1 MAANATNGMN
11 LEGYGPIATGMG
23 GASMAYDNGTAAV
36 MNNPATLGLMED
48 GDGRFDAALGM
59 LGPDVTATGAS
70 AADSDGTMY
79 WMPALGYAVREGN
92 LTYGIGVFSQG
103 GMGTDYDTDTWPAMG
118 EAQEVRSEVGV
129 GRLILPVAFNVN
141 DQLTLAG
148 SADLVWAG
156 MDLRM
161 SMPCSSLGGMVT
173 GATDAFTAFACDA
186 PNGFPGGGTDIAQL
200 DFSDDSR
207 FTGAA
212 KGYGLAGKLGIHY
225 QANDVLAV
233 GATFHSR
240 TYMSDL
246 DAGVNFWGNG
256 GILMTG
262 DITVKN
268 FQWPST
274 FALGVSVTPSDKV
287 QLAMDV
293 KRIRWSE
300 TMKNFEMTFSNAGGS
315 MDFAM
320 PMNWEDQTVVSLGGS
335 FAVSDAVTLRAGYNK
350 GTNPV
355 PNSTLNYLFPAT
367 PENHV
372 TLGLG
377 YVLEDDS
384 EINVS
389 YARALMQTDTSGSGV
404 KIDHAQNNFQFMYS
418 AKF

>member
-1 MAANATNGMN
+1 MKLSIKRALVSTAITAAFAAPMAANATNGMN

-59 LGPDVTATGAS
+59 LGPDVTATVAS

-103 GMGTDYDTDTWPAMG
+103 GMGTDYDTDTWPAQPPVAG
-118 EAQEVRSEVGV
+118 GGGAPATNAVSGSVQEVRSVVGV

-141 DQLTLAG
+141 DQLTIAG

-156 MDLRM
+156 MDMRM
-161 SMPCSSLGGMVT
+161 TMGCADMSGMVT
-173 GATDAFTAFACDA
+173 ADTYGFGCADPFDAV
-186 PNGFPGGGTDIAQL
+186 QL

-233 GATFHSR
+233 GATFHSK

-246 DAGVNFWGNG
+246 DAGVN
-256 GILMTG
+256 L
-262 DITVKN
+262 IT
-268 FQWPST
+268 
-274 FALGVSVTPSDKV
+274 
-287 QLAMDV
+287 
-293 KRIRWSE
+293 
-300 TMKNFEMTFSNAGGS
+300 
-315 MDFAM
+315 
-320 PMNWEDQTVVSLGGS
+320 TV
-335 FAVSDAVTLRAGYNK
+335 
-350 GTNPV
+350 
-355 PNSTLNYLFPAT
+355 
-367 PENHV
+367 
-372 TLGLG
+372 
-377 YVLEDDS
+377 DS
-384 EINVS
+384 WTQVIS
-389 YARALMQTDTSGSGV
+389 P
-404 KIDHAQNNFQFMYS
+404 
-418 AKF
+418 